1 MEKIKALDEVV
12 EGLCYASSVFFIGTI
27 PFLEEMNGYGIEG
40 EECAK
45 RNFEKHKTDPRIH
58 LLENI
63 KIEDIEN
70 EIFEKCQDI
79 NNLPEFIAI
88 VETNFRQI
96 KLPDGYKGF
105 FEWNHKDLSR
115 LGGLN
120 NISKD
125 FRNEIA
131 KYLSHLSALCSDTVE
146 GIIFLVEKLRKYYQ
160 NYNKVIAGALHE
172 YGTDKIKKQIVR
184 ESSCIGTFRDKIITD
199 NKDEV
204 LSKLHALI
212 DGKRGKFV
220 SLVILVSVD
229 MGLIQKPTYN
239 DVKEEFGDIGAGSN
253 YRKYLNKER
262 YSSTEYD
269 GMKKSIFQL
278 I

>member
-1 MEKIKALDEVV
+1 MDKINALDEVV

-40 EECAK
+40 DECAK

-131 KYLSHLSALCSDTVE
+131 EYLSHLSALCSGKVE
-146 GIIFLVEKLRKYYQ
+146 GIIFLVEKLKKYYQ

-184 ESSCIGTFRDKIITD
+184 ESSCIGTFKDKIITD

-204 LSKLHALI
+204 LAKLHALI

-220 SLVILVSVD
+220 SLVFLVSID
-229 MGLIQKPTYN
+229 TGLIQKPTYN
-239 DVKEEFGDIGAGSN
+239 DVKEEFGDIGASSN
-253 YRKYLNKER
+253 YYRYLDKGKYTIL
-262 YSSTEYD
+262 EYD
-269 GMKKSIFQL
+269 GMKKSLFQ
-278 I
+278 